1 MTIKYL
7 KKATKTAST
16 DDTKTKEIVQNLLK
30 ELEKSKEEGC
40 KELTKKFDKYD
51 GEIIVSK
58 EKIEEIKKK
67 LDQKTKDDIRFSY
80 DRVKKFAE
88 AQLKN
93 YGQDFEVEL
102 SNGLYA
108 GQKLVPVNTAG
119 CYIPG
124 GRYAHIASA
133 VMSVTTAKVAGVKNI
148 IACSPP
154 KENIGAHP
162 SIIYTADLCGADVI
176 LNLGGVPAIA
186 AMTYGLFGNAPAD
199 ILVGPGNQFVAEAKR
214 ILFGKV
220 GIDLFAGPTEIGIIA
235 DETAD
240 PEIVAVD
247 LVGQA
252 EHGYN
257 SPAWLYTTSQKLA
270 DTVMKRVPEL
280 IDELPE
286 VPRLSAEAAWR
297 DYGEVILCDTNEE
310 MVKVSDDYAPEHL
323 ELQTKNLKWF
333 AMPAVAGMALDLGGI
348 QYTAAPSNGF
358 YMGTEIGSLN
368 LSDKRRYNILPMV
381 AKMMELDVSEER
393 TLWRDKALV
402 EVNIAVLYSFK
413 KQGVRMLDHHAL
425 SEFFMRF
432 NEEEEK
438 MVVDQPTEHRQESI
452 VHTVSDTVMESCAP
466 LMQLMVT
473 LVVRIWPLEYWSP
486 PVMSLC
492 CRGQWMMWRVH
503 REESGGKKRGEKR
516 KTNASSVFRFPTCL
530 FQEMRKID
538 TRCPQI
544 ATLCGLNDHKASLT
558 SRLVLC
564 CCCSTQ
570 TLQTPQRLLLPFPA
584 TCSFWIAPP
593 RLSHALVLWRN
604 FVFQRTISA
613 T

>member
-58 EKIEEIKKK
+58 EKIEDIKKK

-154 KENIGAHP
+154 KENMGAHP

-270 DTVMKRVPEL
+270 DAVMKRVPEL
-280 IDELPE
+280 IEELPE

-333 AMPAVAGMALDLGGI
+333 HEKLKN
-348 QYTAAPSNGF
+348 Y
-358 YMGTEIGSLN
+358 GSLFIGEETTVAYG
-368 LSDKRRYNILPMV
+368 DKCSGTNHILPTKGAGKYTGGLFV
-381 AKMMELDVSEER
+381 GKFIK
-393 TLWRDKALV
+393 TL
-402 EVNIAVLYSFK
+402 S
-413 KQGVRMLDHHAL
+413 
-425 SEFFMRF
+425 
-432 NEEEEK
+432 
-438 MVVDQPTEHRQESI
+438 
-452 VHTVSDTVMESCAP
+452 
-466 LMQLMVT
+466 
-473 LVVRIWPLEYWSP
+473 
-486 PVMSLC
+486 
-492 CRGQWMMWRVH
+492 
-503 REESGGKKRGEKR
+503 
-516 KTNASSVFRFPTCL
+516 
-530 FQEMRKID
+530 
-538 TRCPQI
+538 
-544 ATLCGLNDHKASLT
+544 
-558 SRLVLC
+558 
-564 CCCSTQ
+564 
-570 TLQTPQRLLLPFPA
+570 
-584 TCSFWIAPP
+584 
-593 RLSHALVLWRN
+593 
-604 FVFQRTISA
+604 FQRMTKESTKEVGAAAARISRYEGMEA
-613 T
+613 HARTGDVRLRKYGYSN

>member
-58 EKIEEIKKK
+58 EKIEDIKKK
-67 LDQKTKDDIRFSY
+67 LDQKTKDDIKFSY

-186 AMTYGLFGNAPAD
+186 AMPYGLFGNAPAD

-270 DTVMKRVPEL
+270 DAVMKRVPEL
-280 IDELPE
+280 IEELPE

-333 AMPAVAGMALDLGGI
+333 HDKLKN
-348 QYTAAPSNGF
+348 Y
-358 YMGTEIGSLN
+358 GSLFIGEETTVAYG
-368 LSDKRRYNILPMV
+368 DKCSGTNHILPTKGAGKYTGGLFV
-381 AKMMELDVSEER
+381 GKFIK
-393 TLWRDKALV
+393 TL
-402 EVNIAVLYSFK
+402 S
-413 KQGVRMLDHHAL
+413 
-425 SEFFMRF
+425 
-432 NEEEEK
+432 
-438 MVVDQPTEHRQESI
+438 
-452 VHTVSDTVMESCAP
+452 
-466 LMQLMVT
+466 
-473 LVVRIWPLEYWSP
+473 
-486 PVMSLC
+486 
-492 CRGQWMMWRVH
+492 
-503 REESGGKKRGEKR
+503 
-516 KTNASSVFRFPTCL
+516 
-530 FQEMRKID
+530 
-538 TRCPQI
+538 
-544 ATLCGLNDHKASLT
+544 
-558 SRLVLC
+558 
-564 CCCSTQ
+564 
-570 TLQTPQRLLLPFPA
+570 
-584 TCSFWIAPP
+584 
-593 RLSHALVLWRN
+593 
-604 FVFQRTISA
+604 FQRMTKESTKEVGAAAARISRYEGMEA
-613 T
+613 HARTGDVRLRKYGYSN